1 MAKDTQFSFRV
12 ETPLREQFI
21 HVCKGMDRPAG
32 QVLRDFMREFVSQ
45 NGQRSLFDSVPVASR
60 PSRAETGVAQ

>member
-45 NGQRSLFDSVPVASR
+45 NGQRSLFDGVPTKIRASH
-60 PSRAETGVAQ
+60 PETGAAQ

>member
-45 NGQRSLFDSVPVASR
+45 NGQRSLFDGVPVASR
-60 PSRAETGVAQ
+60 RSRAETGAAQ